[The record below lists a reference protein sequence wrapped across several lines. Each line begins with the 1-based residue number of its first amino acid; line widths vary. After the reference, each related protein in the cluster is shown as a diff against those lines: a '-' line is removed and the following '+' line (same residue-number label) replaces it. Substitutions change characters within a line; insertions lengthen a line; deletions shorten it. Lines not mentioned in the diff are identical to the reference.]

1 MHTTKPYNYKPN
13 GDTIMKKLE
22 PLRNLKLAAGRYL
35 LMIFALTMLPMGT
48 WAEDYGLTVAGVQ
61 VTSENAS
68 NITGG
73 NITGGLVSFEAST
86 NTLTLN
92 GVTAS
97 GQVSSSIAN
106 LNVKII
112 GSSVFTLDNSS
123 AEAPLFLYTGTEAE
137 TKTLTFI
144 AENLGA
150 SLSVYGSS
158 TENNSVALSNNYNYN
173 NVTTQEG
180 NYDYWKDTEGIGYD
194 GKWYCQLSKPYLWV
208 ADEAIDDSNIG
219 STPSGYS
226 FNASTN
232 TLSLS
237 GFQTEETP
245 YYLVKSNLQ
254 TLTVNVSGTN
264 TVWLNTKK
272 TSDQITSRVFKYTGA
287 SGSDPSLTLNI
298 AEGASLF
305 AQWGGESP
313 VAEWLSE
320 GYELVVPTDAA
331 EMDAS
336 GPLMELNPNSN
347 SMTLSY
353 VTLYDLWVNSIRVNS
368 SNLNNV
374 LGTQTET
381 VSFAPASGGNPAT
394 LTLNEVSLTVSG
406 GDAIV
411 SGLNN
416 LTIFLVG
423 ENSITSYGNTTYA
436 FSKSSAVSE
445 ATITFTTDATSNGS
459 LTITKLEE
467 YLFGEGVT
475 PVYNNVSIKH
485 DGDNHTISSSC
496 GISVGGV
503 AVTEFNKSDVL
514 NDGKVSYNYT
524 PTTHTLTLNNA
535 TIAPNNEVAGISVEY
550 DVDLTIALIGNNSI
564 RGGEGCTAIS
574 KIYGVKIPH
583 LYFVKADANQHFS
596 LNIIAQDVN
605 DLFDGFTPNYG
616 EDFFVTDEKDD
627 GTFTRTIS
635 STMFGGTGSA
645 AEPFLIKTADDL
657 KNFATYIRESVIPNT
672 SFVKLS
678 NDIGEN
684 GLDCSTLEFEPIGY
698 GNTYFLGT
706 FDGNNKTIKNLTVND
721 NAGDCVGFVRILGE
735 GGVIKDLTL
744 DNLTLSGGNSSS
756 NSIGGLVGNLN
767 GGTINNCTVQNS
779 NISCKKDSETTSNN
793 SQNPTV
799 GGIAG
804 QSVAGTIT
812 NCTLL
817 NSAINAETFDTW
829 ASGANANAG
838 GIVGKANSGS
848 ISGCQVKGTTTVLAS
863 YGEYSATVSAGA
875 LFGGLGQAELSG
887 NTYEYTVTTTT
898 KEYDLGKQQL
908 VTNTNIDYY
917 HRGIGGK
924 EDGSTDVDGAVMY
937 TQTVTVPGETPQAS
951 VTAEQDTY
959 YSTAMI
965 SDALAYLVAPRQTVM
980 LNVTSGEGY
989 VINTFTAT
997 NTTTGTE
1004 IEAGSEDIEDN
1015 LRQYTFT
1022 MPDAPVTVAVT
1033 AAAAYGVTV
1042 AGVEVTELNY
1052 TDVLGDGKVSFT
1064 LPTQAVEPQ
1073 TESTPATLTLNGAT
1087 INGNIVS
1094 SLTTDL
1100 YIHLL
1105 GSNVI
1110 NAGEKSAFV
1119 STVASSAQTLVFTT
1133 NATTPGQ
1140 LLIKTSSNGYKEN
1153 FYEAFGD
1160 GLTLA
1165 DASGKMLIAAAPTM
1179 TPTEG
1184 LYWTDQQFTV
1194 SGPSGSTLYYKNKIN
1209 SEETA
1214 YTEPFTLAAGNYRL
1228 CAMRKVT
1235 VDETE
1240 FSLYGS
1246 SIGYVVHAKPGF
1258 SKEAGTYVG
1267 QQNITLTNLPSKLG
1281 ISNPEAETYPQ
1292 VWYYLGENV
1301 NDSVN
1306 ISSAEQAIAV
1316 SESTKVSVYI
1326 LDQDSGKVYKSA
1338 KVEAEYTIL
1347 SDMAEAYVE
1356 EVANATYTGSAIVP
1370 TVVVKVNEKSEDNL
1384 TAGEDYT
1391 VSYMQGNNS
1400 VDEMINVG
1408 NYSIVITG
1416 KGAYGGSKQVTFTI
1430 SKAQAEVTT
1439 APVAANELAY
1449 TGEAQNLLSAAGVA
1463 NFGTVVYSLTRN
1475 GEFTATIPQATEVGD
1490 YEVFYKVLGTDNYDG
1505 TDAQSIAVTISK
1517 AVVTLAAANQ
1527 SSTYTGAPV
1536 TYDVSKITI
1545 TPAALAEDQAISY
1558 TVSYNVPDPQ
1568 NPEQTALTVDA
1579 PTAVGTYGV
1588 TISLIDE
1595 GGRYQAEAAQAT
1607 LTITAATA
1615 TLAVA
1620 PQAQQNLVFNAT
1632 PQELVTAGQTED
1644 GTIQYKLSTDEN
1656 WGTTIPTATN
1666 KGTYTVSYK
1675 VVGDANHND
1684 TEPVD
1689 VEVTISAMT
1698 LTSEIVSLNQT
1709 GTTGFVY
1716 DGEAKTPAVAGYYAT
1731 QKTDLVEGIDFTVA
1745 YTDNTNAGTA
1755 KATVT
1760 GQGNYTGSVELTF
1773 TIAKADFAGV
1783 EIAEIADQPYNNGQA
1798 IEPAVTVT
1806 FNGIEVPAS
1815 EYSVAY
1821 TDNTAVGKATVTL
1834 TATGQTNFVAGGT
1847 ASTTFSIVNRTLNVG
1862 TDVTFADGQQWAS
1875 YYTTTESLT
1884 LPEGVMA
1891 YIVTAVSETA
1901 ATVAPIS
1908 YVPKNVPVLLENNST
1923 VTTENTDAKGNLL
1936 AGTTEATA
1944 VAGLSGT
1951 VYGLHGN
1958 RFLKVTSGNIPAH
1971 RAYLVTGTEVVAPTG
1986 APYLNIIFGDAT
1998 AIDRVKA
2005 DAGDGDGQWY
2015 TLDGRKLQ
2023 QKPAKS
2029 GLYIK
2034 NGRKV
2039 VINNK

>member
-1 MHTTKPYNYKPN
+1 MMVVPMMVKSLLVGPVIRARVCVKMGMTHTFSAENLEVSKKRFIFATIMYCIITMYTTKPYNYKPN
-13 GDTIMKKLE
+13 GDMIMKKLE
-22 PLRNLKLAAGRYL
+22 PLRNLKLTAGRYL

-48 WAEDYGLTVAGVQ
+48 WAEDYGLTVAGVA
-61 VTSENAS
+61 VTSDNAS
-68 NITGG
+68 NVLGDEI
-73 NITGGLVSFEAST
+73 VSVSYNNAT
-86 NTLTLN
+86 NTLTLR
-92 GVTAS
+92 GAYIS
-97 GQVSSSIAN
+97 G
-106 LNVKII
+106 
-112 GSSVFTLDNSS
+112 
-123 AEAPLFLYTGTEAE
+123 
-137 TKTLTFI
+137 
-144 AENLGA
+144 
-150 SLSVYGSS
+150 
-158 TENNSVALSNNYNYN
+158 SNIT
-173 NVTTQEG
+173 V
-180 NYDYWKDTEGIGYD
+180 DEGI
-194 GKWYCQLSKPYLWV
+194 S
-208 ADEAIDDSNIG
+208 A
-219 STPSGYS
+219 
-226 FNASTN
+226 
-232 TLSLS
+232 
-237 GFQTEETP
+237 
-245 YYLVKSNLQ
+245 
-254 TLTVNVSGTN
+254 
-264 TVWLNTKK
+264 
-272 TSDQITSRVFKYTGA
+272 
-287 SGSDPSLTLNI
+287 LTLH
-298 AEGASLF
+298 
-305 AQWGGESP
+305 
-313 VAEWLSE
+313 
-320 GYELVVPTDAA
+320 
-331 EMDAS
+331 
-336 GPLMELNPNSN
+336 
-347 SMTLSY
+347 
-353 VTLYDLWVNSIRVNS
+353 
-368 SNLNNV
+368 
-374 LGTQTET
+374 
-381 VSFAPASGGNPAT
+381 
-394 LTLNEVSLTVSG
+394 
-406 GDAIV
+406 
-411 SGLNN
+411 
-416 LTIFLVG
+416 LVG
-423 ENSITSYGNTTYA
+423 QSCIYPNNDDDPAINFA
-436 FSKSSAVSE
+436 N
-445 ATITFTTDATSNGS
+445 DNPS
-459 LTITKLEE
+459 LTITTSETLPGS
-467 YLFGEGVT
+467 LVATILSNVTT
-475 PVYNNVSIKH
+475 PVYSNGLSYNDGIVSVSSLANTELVIFTGK
-485 DGDNHTISSSC
+485 DSDTYTDNGDNSYIYSGGKEFYASYAVGLNKDNKYAQVQTKENETTATMWPSSYDYPQLQKVILQIGACTAADVTVQVKGMTEDQGSWVSDGTTYSEPIALSTANADGILEIPLENFSSKNVQLVFSSASSFSFIPITIAFVSYQNYNIAIG
-496 GISVGGV
+496 GI
-503 AVTEFNKSDVL
+503 AVTEKNAANITGNGITGS
-514 NDGKVSYNYT
+514 VSYDNE
-524 PTTHTLTLNNA
+524 THTLTLNNA
-535 TIAPNNEVAGISVEY
+535 TIVPEYEAPGIDYSNDEN
-550 DVDLTIALIGNNSI
+550 LTIALIGDNTVQGLYGCEAI
-564 RGGEGCTAIS
+564 RYNGQADTPP
-574 KIYGVKIPH
+574 YV
-583 LYFVKADANQHFS
+583 YFVKGDANHFS
-596 LNIIAQDVN
+596 LVLVAGLKKDFIGGFRTNNEGLFFTEEEGN
-605 DLFDGFTPNYG
+605 DTHS
-616 EDFFVTDEKDD
+616 E
-627 GTFTRTIS
+627 TIS
-635 STMFGGTGSA
+635 SSMFGGTGSA
-645 AEPFLIKTADDL
+645 DEPFLIKTADDL
-657 KNFATYIRESVIPNT
+657 KNFAINYNEGRFSNNVHIQL
-672 SFVKLS
+672 F
-678 NDIGEN
+678 NDINCE
-684 GLDCSTLEFEPIGY
+684 GLTGFTPIADNSGASFC
-698 GNTYFLGT
+698 GV
-706 FDGNNKTIKNLTVND
+706 FDGNNKTISNLDFDGTRD
-721 NAGDCVGFVRILGE
+721 NASYTGLFGIIDE
-735 GGVIKDLTL
+735 TAVIK
-744 DNLTLSGGNSSS
+744 NLTLSNCNFSGGEYAGAIVAYLQS
-756 NSIGGLVGNLN
+756 
-767 GGTINNCTVQNS
+767 GTIQDCNVTGCSVETRNAQYPNAGGVAGYIYDGTIQRCNVTGSTVNG
-779 NISCKKDSETTSNN
+779 TTTY
-793 SQNPTV
+793 TV
-799 GGIAG
+799 EGGVASTGGIAG
-804 QSVAGTIT
+804 IIYGGTI
-812 NCTLL
+812 
-817 NSAINAETFDTW
+817 SACEVENTAITSSHALPIDYQP
-829 ASGANANAG
+829 AG
-838 GIVGKANSGS
+838 GIVGNCYFGGESATTVSGNA
-848 ISGCQVKGTTTVLAS
+848 VKGTTTVSSIDNNPDSEGGHTLVGAIVGF
-863 YGEYSATVSAGA
+863 YRSAT
-875 LFGGLGQAELSG
+875 LSN
-887 NTYEYTVTTTT
+887 NTYEYTVTVSTRKQADNAATTT
-898 KEYDLGKQQL
+898 AGY
-908 VTNTNIDYY
+908 T
-917 HRGIGGK
+917 HRGLGGSV
-924 EDGSTDVDGAVMY
+924 EFDNDNYPEFTAGLTDLADNNGAVMY
-937 TQTVTVPGETPQAS
+937 TQTVTVPAETEQAT
-951 VTAEQDTY
+951 VTAEEY
-959 YSTAMI
+959 YTLVELDNETFGYA
-965 SDALAYLVAPRQTVM
+965 VAPGQTVT
-980 LNVTSGEGY
+980 LNANPGNGY
-989 VINTFTAT
+989 AIASLTAT
-997 NTTTGTE
+997 NTTTSAAITTTPTSLKDG
-1004 IEAGSEDIEDN
+1004 IK
-1015 LRQYTFT
+1015 QYTFT

-1033 AAAAYGVTV
+1033 AVAAYGVTV

-1119 STVASSAQTLVFTT
+1119 STTASSTQTLVFTT

-1153 FYEAFGD
+1153 FSDAFGD

-1246 SIGYVVHAKPGF
+1246 SIGYVVHAKPAF
-1258 SKEAGTYVG
+1258 SPQAGTYVG
-1267 QQNITLTNLPSKLG
+1267 QQEITLTNLPSNLG
-1281 ISNPEAETYPQ
+1281 ISSPYPQ

-1316 SESTKVSVYI
+1316 SESTKVTVYI
-1326 LDQDSGKVYKSA
+1326 LDEDSGKVYKSA

-1356 EVANATYTGSAIVP
+1356 EVADATYTGSAIVP
-1370 TVVVKVNEKSEDNL
+1370 TVVVRANEKSEDNL

-1400 VDEMINVG
+1400 VDEMINAG
-1408 NYSIVITG
+1408 DYSIVITG
-1416 KGAYGGSKQVTFTI
+1416 KGAYGGSQQVAFTI
-1430 SKAQAEVTT
+1430 TKAQAEVTT

-1463 NFGTVVYSLTRN
+1463 NFGTVVYSLASN

-1505 TDAQSIAVTISK
+1505 TDAQSVAVTISK

-1527 SSTYTGAPV
+1527 STTYTGAPV

-1545 TPAALAEDQAISY
+1545 TPAALAEDRAISY

-1568 NPEQTALTVDA
+1568 NPEQTALTEDA

-1588 TISLIDE
+1588 TISLVDE

-1607 LTITAATA
+1607 LTITAAAA

-1632 PQELVTAGQTED
+1632 PQELVTAGQTAD

-1656 WGTTIPTATN
+1656 WSTAIPTATN

-1709 GTTGFVY
+1709 GTAAIVY
-1716 DGEAKTPAVAGYYAT
+1716 DGEAKTPAVAGYYST
-1731 QKTDLVEGIDFTVA
+1731 QKTELVEGTDFTVA

-1760 GQGNYTGSVELTF
+1760 GLGNYTGSVELTF
-1773 TIAKADFAGV
+1773 TIGKADFAGV

-1821 TDNTAVGKATVTL
+1821 TANTAVGKATVTL

-1847 ASTTFSIVNRTLNVG
+1847 ASTTFTIINRTLAVG
-1862 TDVTFADGQQWAS
+1862 TDVAFADGQTWAS

-1908 YVPKNVPVLLENNST
+1908 YVPKDVPVLLENNST
-1923 VTTENTDAKGNLL
+1923 VTTENTDARGNLL
-1936 AGTTEATA
+1936 AGTTETTA

-1958 RFLKVTSGNIPAH
+1958 RFLKVTSGSIPAH

-2005 DAGDGDGQWY
+2005 DAGDGQWY

-2023 QKPAKS
+2023 QKPAKK

>member
-1 MHTTKPYNYKPN
+1 MYCIITMHTTKPYNYKPN

-22 PLRNLKLAAGRYL
+22 PLRNLKLTAGRYL

-48 WAEDYGLTVAGVQ
+48 WAEGYDLTVAGVQ

-106 LNVKII
+106 LKVKII

-123 AEAPLFLYTGTEAE
+123 TKAPLFLYTGTEAE

-150 SLSVYGSS
+150 SLSVFGSS
-158 TENNSVALSNNYNYN
+158 TANNSVPLSNDY

-180 NYDYWKDTEGIGYD
+180 NYDYWKYTEGNGYD
-194 GKWYCQLSKPYLWV
+194 GKCCCQLSKPYLWV

-237 GFQTEETP
+237 GFQTEGTP

-254 TLTVNVSGTN
+254 TLTVNVSGMN
-264 TVWLNTKK
+264 TVRLNTTK
-272 TSDQITSRVFKYTGA
+272 TSNQITSRVFKYTEA

-298 AEGASLF
+298 AEGASLL

-336 GPLMELNPNSN
+336 GPLMKLNPNSN
-347 SMTLSY
+347 SMTLTY
-353 VTLYDLWVNSIRVNS
+353 VALYDLWVKSIRVNS
-368 SNLNNV
+368 SNHNDV
-374 LGTQTET
+374 LGTRT

-394 LTLNEVSLTVSG
+394 LTLNGVTRNDITTAGV
-406 GDAIV
+406 DAILTGI
-411 SGLNN
+411 SP
-416 LTIFLVG
+416 LTIFLAG
-423 ENSITSYGNTTYA
+423 DNIISITGNGDIAFNKTEGLTTA
-436 FSKSSAVSE
+436 D
-445 ATITFTTDATSNGS
+445 ITFTTDAQSSGS
-459 LTITKLEE
+459 L
-467 YLFGEGVT
+467 YVDASASSLFGSGVT
-475 PVYNNVSIKH
+475 PTYTNLHADIS
-485 DGDNHTISSSC
+485 DSRDNQTISSAFE
-496 GISVGGV
+496 IQV
-503 AVTEFNKSDVL
+503 AGTSVTEFNKTDVL
-514 NDGKVSYNYT
+514 DDGKVSYNEST
-524 PTTHTLTLNNA
+524 NTLTLNNA
-535 TIAPNNEVAGISVEY
+535 VI
-550 DVDLTIALIGNNSI
+550 DLTSTQLPTAVSGIAYNSESDLTLTISLIGSNTIKSGNSSAI
-564 RGGEGCTAIS
+564 RGGEMPKLVFAKGDSEACSLLMETTGVESVINWTGD
-574 KIYGVKIPH
+574 IDYGALYRLESSIPGDQQVTTYRVN
-583 LYFVKADANQHFS
+583 LTSTLLGGGSGTSAD
-596 LNIIAQDVN
+596 
-605 DLFDGFTPNYG
+605 
-616 EDFFVTDEKDD
+616 
-627 GTFTRTIS
+627 
-635 STMFGGTGSA
+635 
-645 AEPFLIKTADDL
+645 PFLIKTADDL
-657 KNFATYIRESVIPNT
+657 KNFATYINGSTILSNV
-672 SFVKLS
+672 SVKLN
-678 NDIGEN
+678 ND
-684 GLDCSTLEFEPIGY
+684 LDCAQLTGFEPIGTD
-698 GNTYFLGT
+698 NTPFAGT
-706 FDGNNKTIKNLTVND
+706 FDGNGKTISSLTMSEVSGKNVGIFRTLTENGTIKELTV
-721 NAGDCVGFVRILGE
+721 AS
-735 GGVIKDLTL
+735 LTI
-744 DNLTLSGGNSSS
+744 SGGTSSS
-756 NSIGGLVGNLN
+756 NGIGGLVGLVS
-767 GGTINNCTVQNS
+767 GGTVSNCTLQGANV
-779 NISCKKDSETTSNN
+779 SCLNT

-799 GGIAG
+799 GGLVGIIDAG
-804 QSVAGTIT
+804 SVS
-812 NCTLL
+812 NCVVN
-817 NSAINAETFDTW
+817 NSSVKSETADTY
-829 ASGANANAG
+829 ASGANTNAG
-838 GIVGKANSGS
+838 GIAGRANSGS

-908 VTNTNIDYY
+908 VTNTNTDYY

-997 NTTTGTE
+997 NTTTGIE
-1004 IEAGSEDIEDN
+1004 IEAGSEEDN
-1015 LRQYTFT
+1015 PRQYTFT

-1110 NAGEKSAFV
+1110 NAGKESAFV
-1119 STVASSAQTLVFTT
+1119 STTASSTQTLVFTT

-1160 GLTLA
+1160 GLTRA
-1165 DASGKMLIAAAPTM
+1165 AASGKMLIAAAPTM

-1194 SGPSGSTLYYKNKIN
+1194 SGPSGSTLYYKNNIN

-1214 YTEPFTLAAGNYRL
+1214 YTEPFTLAAGNYSL

-1246 SIGYVVHAKPGF
+1246 RIGYAVHAKPAF
-1258 SKEAGTYVG
+1258 SPQAGTYVG
-1267 QQNITLTNLPSKLG
+1267 QQDITLTNLP
-1281 ISNPEAETYPQ
+1281 ISSPEAATYPQ

-1306 ISSAEQAIAV
+1306 ISSAEQTIAV
-1316 SESTKVSVYI
+1316 SKSTKVTVYI
-1326 LDQDSGKVYKSA
+1326 LNENSGKVYKSA
-1338 KVEAEYTIL
+1338 KVETEYTIL
-1347 SDMAEAYVE
+1347 SNMAEAYVE
-1356 EVANATYTGSAIVP
+1356 EVADATYTGSAIVP
-1370 TVVVKVNEKSEDNL
+1370 TVVVRANEKSEDNL

-1400 VDEMINVG
+1400 VDEMIDAG
-1408 NYSIVITG
+1408 DYSIVITG
-1416 KGAYGGSKQVTFTI
+1416 KGAYGGSQQVAFTI
-1430 SKAQAEVTT
+1430 TKAQAEVTT
-1439 APVAANELAY
+1439 APVAAEELAY

-1463 NFGTVVYSLTRN
+1463 NFGTVVYSLASD
-1475 GEFTATIPQATEVGD
+1475 GEFTATIPQATEVGK
-1490 YEVFYKVLGTDNYDG
+1490 YNVYYKVLGTDNYDG
-1505 TDAQSIAVTISK
+1505 TDAQSVAVTISK

-1527 SSTYTGAPV
+1527 SSTYTGDPV
-1536 TYDVSKITI
+1536 TYDETKITI
-1545 TPAALAEDQAISY
+1545 TPAALAEDRAISY

-1568 NPEQTALTVDA
+1568 NPEQTALTEDA

-1588 TISLIDE
+1588 TISLVDE

-1607 LTITAATA
+1607 LTITAAEA

-1644 GTIQYKLSTDEN
+1644 GIIQYKLSTDEN
-1656 WGTTIPTATN
+1656 WSTAIPTATN

-1709 GTTGFVY
+1709 GAAAIVY
-1716 DGEAKTPAVAGYYAT
+1716 DGEAKTPAVTGYYAT

-1773 TIAKADFAGV
+1773 AIAKADFAGV
-1783 EIAEIADQPYNNGQA
+1783 EIADIADQPYNNGQA

-1806 FNGIEVPAS
+1806 FNDIEVPAS

-1821 TDNTAVGKATVTL
+1821 TANTAVGKATVTL
-1834 TATGQTNFVAGGT
+1834 TATGQANFVAGGT
-1847 ASTTFSIVNRTLNVG
+1847 ASTTFTIVNRTLAVG
-1862 TDVTFADGQQWAS
+1862 TDVAFADGQTWAS
-1875 YYTTTESLT
+1875 YYTTTEDLE
-1884 LPEGVMA
+1884 LPEKVMA

-1923 VTTENTDAKGNLL
+1923 VTTENTDATGNLL

-1958 RFLKVTSGNIPAH
+1958 RFLKVTSGSIPAH